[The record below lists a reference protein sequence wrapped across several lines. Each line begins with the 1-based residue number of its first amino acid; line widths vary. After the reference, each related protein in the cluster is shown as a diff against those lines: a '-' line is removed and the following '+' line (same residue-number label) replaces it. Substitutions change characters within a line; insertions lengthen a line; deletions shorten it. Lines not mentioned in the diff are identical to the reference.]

1 MSLII
6 FNYFTLITIDQHGNI
21 LASSNK
27 SINIAQRD
35 HGMVEQYDVE
45 ILDPVLVVINNVLA
59 NSSNRVIAA
68 ALSTQR
74 STLVAWDSRTRKPL
88 ATVIY

>member
-1 MSLII
+1 
-6 FNYFTLITIDQHGNI
+6 
-21 LASSNK
+21 
-27 SINIAQRD
+27 
-35 HGMVEQYDVE
+35 MVEQDGVE